1 MKVKRK
7 ITKNNFLFGFMAIT
21 VFLAVVR
28 VIFPSIAKDSN
39 SVKGKALSVDT
50 THLTSGI
57 IRTAEIT
64 DQNDSISQYF
74 VPISQLTHFFDNN
87 NKVVKHRIIGVANY
101 DKSFPDSQ
109 YVQLESSKKYAV
121 KAVLNRQDAE
131 LRKKELVYIGSNP
144 FFVVK
149 RLSSSI
155 HILCQKL
162 LFCSKI

>member
-64 DQNDSISQYF
+64 DQKDSVSLYF
-74 VPISQLTHFFDNN
+74 APISQLTHFFDNN

-101 DKSFPDSQ
+101 DKRR
-109 YVQLESSKKYAV
+109 
-121 KAVLNRQDAE
+121 NGH
-131 LRKKELVYIGSNP
+131 LVG
-144 FFVVK
+144 
-149 RLSSSI
+149 
-155 HILCQKL
+155 
-162 LFCSKI
+162 